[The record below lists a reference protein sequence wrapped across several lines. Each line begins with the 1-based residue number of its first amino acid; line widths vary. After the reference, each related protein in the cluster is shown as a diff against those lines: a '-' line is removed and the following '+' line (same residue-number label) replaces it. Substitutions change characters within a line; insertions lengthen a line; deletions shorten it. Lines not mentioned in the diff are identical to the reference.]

1 MTNLFDAK
9 DKKKTNKK
17 QPFYKY
23 ITELKKKKKK
33 KGGNSPPTPLITS
46 LDLAGMVF
54 VNESSAIITGVA
66 SFCII

>member
-1 MTNLFDAK
+1 MTNLLDAK
-9 DKKKTNKK
+9 NKKKKK

-23 ITELKKKKKK
+23 ITELKKKKEKK
-33 KGGNSPPTPLITS
+33 RGGNSPPTPQITS